1 LPHLL
6 AFALVDTLSQQGT
19 REEIFRYAAGG
30 FRDFTRI
37 ASSDP
42 QMWRDIFVTNADATI
57 GILDEYMQDLQRLRE
72 LLVRRDADELF
83 KTCKR
88 AKASRDVFL
97 SFSKNQNPKHSE

>member
-1 LPHLL
+1 
-6 AFALVDTLSQQGT
+6 VDTLSQQGT

-42 QMWRDIFVTNADATI
+42 QMWRDIFVTNADATVN
-57 GILDEYMQDLQRLRE
+57 ILDQYMHDLQRLRG
-72 LLVRRDADELF
+72 LLQKRDGEALF
-83 KTCKR
+83 ETFKR

-97 SFSKNQNPKHSE
+97 SFSKSQNPKH